1 MILAILG
8 SEKKLHYK
16 YYSYFIIDGDLKKE
30 VARLNVSILNRILSH
45 NRLVS
50 RLLRLE
56 PRCCEKI
63 STDKFVICHLK
74 KIWLLDI
81 NAKTLMVLSASR
93 TGFTTPLNLCSANE
107 HVYWGDYGSN
117 TNHDNVN
124 VYCLDQGLEK
134 STVYSFPANTIR
146 HIHNI
151 IYDEDRKKYWILTGD
166 NEATS
171 GIYLASEDWKDVKP
185 IATGEQLY
193 RAVVGFPHPKGLLF
207 ATDSVEKDNYL
218 CLLNLETKKVNKL
231 FAMNGSCIYG
241 GKTKDYDVFSTTVES
256 PEGGGIWSMF
266 SRKLGKGIKNYEV
279 KIISVKR
286 SDNSIIEI
294 ASLTKD
300 FWPMKLF
307 QYGQATFP
315 IGMEFSNKLYFNPIA
330 CKGADGVVKEILID
344 E

>member
-1 MILAILG
+1 MILAILDSG
-8 SEKKLHYK
+8 KELHYK
-16 YYSYFIIDGDLKKE
+16 YYSYFIKKSDSRQE
-30 VARLNVSILNRILSH
+30 VARIEKPFIIRILAQI
-45 NRLVS
+45 RLIS

-56 PRCCEKI
+56 PRCCAKI
-63 STDKFVICHLK
+63 AADKYVICHLK

-81 NAKTLMVLSASR
+81 NAKILKVLSASR
-93 TGFTTPLNLCSANE
+93 SGFSTPLNLCSANE

-124 VYCLDQGLEK
+124 VYRLDQGLEI
-134 STVYSFPANTIR
+134 STIYSFPANTIR

-151 IYDEDRKKYWILTGD
+151 IFDKDRNKFWILTGD
-166 NEATS
+166 NETTS
-171 GIYLASEDWKDVKP
+171 GIYLASEDWKEVKP
-185 IATGEQLY
+185 IAIGDQLY
-193 RAVVGFPHPKGLLF
+193 RAVVGFPHSKGLLY

-218 CLLNLETKKVNKL
+218 CLLNLETKKVDKL
-231 FAMNGSCIYG
+231 FEMNGSCIYG
-241 GKTKDYDVFSTTVES
+241 GRSKDYDVFSTTVES

-266 SRKLGKGIKNYEV
+266 SRKLGSGIKNYQV

-286 SDNSIIEI
+286 SDLSIKEI

-300 FWPMKLF
+300 LWPMKLF

-330 CKGADGVVKEILID
+330 CKGAEGVVEELMID